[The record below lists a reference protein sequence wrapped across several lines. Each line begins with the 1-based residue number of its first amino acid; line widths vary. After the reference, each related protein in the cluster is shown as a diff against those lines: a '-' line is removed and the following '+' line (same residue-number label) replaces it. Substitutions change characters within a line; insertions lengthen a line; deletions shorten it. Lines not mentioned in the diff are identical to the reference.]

1 MWEMIFPRSN
11 GCSDGTIRYAAR
23 YSSSSVE
30 EHERV
35 VQSLLAV
42 YKSDRMCCSEFL
54 VIDAMDIDFDYE
66 KMIPMEDL
74 LMGKLC
80 YDASSSDTSV
90 HTRGVIYAS
99 SVMITNTLTDEKIT
113 VQTIN
118 CEVKRDGDDARNDR
132 DPMRR
137 DAARYPWTG
146 KNMPDRLILGK
157 KGSYS
162 RRMKLVRDCHANYI
176 NGVSEILP
184 MIHNLCVN
192 TYTRDVTLC
201 PEQRQKLLDDLN
213 TKYAMNQRAYYKL
226 PDPSSAWRSLSFD
239 GKRKAN
245 YDEHDSWL
253 DEKRYI
259 THIEHKYFTRV
270 YKDDVM
276 LSLEQR
282 NMMKYR
288 ANDKFTTMIHDM
300 DKDDMDLFDKEAM
313 RYWVHLK

>member
-1 MWEMIFPRSN
+1 
-11 GCSDGTIRYAAR
+11 
-23 YSSSSVE
+23 
-30 EHERV
+30 
-35 VQSLLAV
+35 
-42 YKSDRMCCSEFL
+42 
-54 VIDAMDIDFDYE
+54 
-66 KMIPMEDL
+66 
-74 LMGKLC
+74 
-80 YDASSSDTSV
+80 
-90 HTRGVIYAS
+90 
-99 SVMITNTLTDEKIT
+99 
-113 VQTIN
+113 
-118 CEVKRDGDDARNDR
+118 
-132 DPMRR
+132 
-137 DAARYPWTG
+137 
-146 KNMPDRLILGK
+146 
-157 KGSYS
+157 
-162 RRMKLVRDCHANYI
+162 MKLVRDCHANYI

-184 MIHNLCVN
+184 MIHDLCVN
-192 TYTRDVTLC
+192 TYTKDVTLC